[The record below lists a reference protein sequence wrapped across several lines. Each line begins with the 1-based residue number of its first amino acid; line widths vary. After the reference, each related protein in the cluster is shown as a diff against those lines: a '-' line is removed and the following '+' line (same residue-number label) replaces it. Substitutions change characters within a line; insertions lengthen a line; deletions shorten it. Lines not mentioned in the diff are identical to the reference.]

1 MTHCIEATMQ
11 EQLWSWLA
19 DKGYEVYGEVS
30 ISGGR
35 VDLVCTC
42 PEEEEYIGVELK
54 NHDGGVRRHSHP
66 AAADFKTENPPTEAG
81 ILANKYSRQVD
92 RYVSGGEL
100 DRVYFACQQP
110 SILTEATEYSV
121 GHVGRICVPDPFRSE
136 DPIEI
141 TSEAER
147 IPREGT
153 PTLRRDDE
161 PTTQHYLWEE
171 IGGIREA
178 ILPNREAGET
188 RRIDILN
195 FTDSID
201 PTEVYRNQ
209 ANQDIIG
216 IEVKGAM
223 AVQSDPES
231 IQKQLQTYHNSGGLT
246 RLYLGV
252 PATVE
257 EEAFNLLDS
266 APGSDLDSVGLYT
279 VSADCTVTKHRGAEK
294 LAMYFDG
301 MRVNTASRHQY
312 LIDVGWG
319 RANSELPNKSE
330 QDYYSIFDT
339 M

>member
-1 MTHCIEATMQ
+1 MSHCIEATMQ
-11 EQLWSWLA
+11 EQLWSWLGEH
-19 DKGYEVYGEVS
+19 GYDVYGEVS

-35 VDLVCTC
+35 VDLICTR

-54 NHDGGVRRHSHP
+54 NHDGGVRRHPHP
-66 AAADFKTENPPTEAG
+66 AATNVEGENPPTEAG
-81 ILANKYSRQVD
+81 IVANGYCGQLEKYVT
-92 RYVSGGEL
+92 GGEL
-100 DRVYFACQQP
+100 DRIYFACQQP

-121 GHVGRICVPDPFRSE
+121 DHVGRIHVPDPFRSE
-136 DPIEI
+136 DSIEI
-141 TSEAER
+141 ISEAER

-161 PTTQHYLWEE
+161 PTTQHCLWEE
-171 IGGIREA
+171 IGGLREA

-188 RRIDILN
+188 KRIDILH

-209 ANQDIIG
+209 ASQDLIG

-223 AVQSDPES
+223 AIRSDTESVQE
-231 IQKQLQTYHNSGGLT
+231 QLQTYLNSGGLT

-257 EEAFNLLDS
+257 EEALHLLDS

-279 VSADCTVTKHRGAEK
+279 VSADGVVTKDREAEK

-301 MRVNTASRHQY
+301 MRVNTASRHEY